1 MDPLKVNEFIT
12 VGANIDNIEGQIEQL
27 KAVLANSPGGL
38 EGIESDD
45 MLRESILRSSAAMGG
60 VYLLQMDNAI
70 IGTGFAQ
77 LVLEGR
83 IEKDLHYLTYTALT
97 RQLLPILIDRYDVN
111 SREVRREMLT
121 KMKDVIEKV
130 NL

>member
-1 MDPLKVNEFIT
+1 
-12 VGANIDNIEGQIEQL
+12 
-27 KAVLANSPGGL
+27 
-38 EGIESDD
+38 
-45 MLRESILRSSAAMGG
+45 MLRESILSSSAAMGG